1 MKDDSS
7 CYNKLDNTI
16 MPVCLWASNIFNLL
30 ISVLD
35 RFSCDEVREEKEVSR
50 RIAKERYGKTERWIS
65 FLKINKI
72 DFFLGSF
79 KNIDVFI
86 RWAREF
92 EWVLIH
98 VCYLSTS

>member
-30 ISVLD
+30 ISV
-35 RFSCDEVREEKEVSR
+35 RFSCDEVGEEKEVSR

-72 DFFLGSF
+72 DFFS
-79 KNIDVFI
+79 
-86 RWAREF
+86 W
-92 EWVLIH
+92 
-98 VCYLSTS
+98 

>member
-1 MKDDSS
+1 MQDDSS

-16 MPVCLWASNIFNLL
+16 MPVCLWDSNIFNLL

-72 DFFLGSF
+72 DFFS
-79 KNIDVFI
+79 
-86 RWAREF
+86 W
-92 EWVLIH
+92 
-98 VCYLSTS
+98 

>member
-50 RIAKERYGKTERWIS
+50 RITKERYGKTERWIS

-72 DFFLGSF
+72 DFFS
-79 KNIDVFI
+79 
-86 RWAREF
+86 W
-92 EWVLIH
+92 
-98 VCYLSTS
+98 